1 MSLIEKIEEY
11 FVKRNLKRRMII
23 PRGTESEIEFQ
34 KVLNTL
40 RENKIVVDTRKDGV
54 YIRFAGDRD
63 NMINSDYFVKVVDF
77 RDNKL
82 KKLGI

>member
-1 MSLIEKIEEY
+1 MSLFESIEEY
-11 FVKRNLKRRMII
+11 FIRKNLKRRMIY
-23 PRGTESEIEFQ
+23 PKGTASEIEFQ

-40 RENKIVVDTRKDGV
+40 RENKVMVESRKDGV
-54 YIRFAGDRD
+54 YIRLAGGGE
-63 NMINSDYFVKVVDF
+63 NMINSDDFVKVVDF